1 MSLDKLLEPVTL
13 AGVVGLTRRGAKPE
27 APIAVL
33 LHGYGG
39 DEKVMWVFADALPPA
54 WTTIAFRGIAPAEG
68 GGYRWHV
75 GRRWPPPQAEAFGPA
90 VEAVRQAIPQARGI
104 LWIGFSQG
112 AALALCCAAAG
123 LPSIGVAC
131 LAGYLPQRFPALVAG
146 LPVFWAHGRRD
157 DKVPIDSARASGRM
171 LETWGVRLDFCEAD
185 SGHKVGAECLRAL
198 GGWIR
203 RLDISA

>member
-39 DEKVMWVFADALPPA
+39 DEKVMWVFADALPSA

-123 LPSIGVAC
+123 LRSIGVAC
-131 LAGYLPQRFPALVAG
+131 LAGYLPQGLSALETG

-157 DKVPIDSARASGRM
+157 DKVPIDSARAAA
-171 LETWGVRLDFCEAD
+171 ETLRSWGVRLDFCEAD

-198 GGWIR
+198 RIWAD
-203 RLDISA
+203 RLDP